1 MPFGDIN
8 WPESLKVAVDSLWA
22 NRLRSL
28 LTIIGLIIGISSVI
42 FVLAFGVGAQQF
54 VKQQLQSLGSNV
66 VGVLDEG
73 GPRTQ
78 GKQPLTL
85 ADVEAIR
92 TQASTVQNVAPLL
105 YGQGKLTRNN
115 LTAQGRLT
123 GAPASLAEI
132 LTITYARGRYFTH
145 AEIESRSRVV
155 ILGEELS
162 KQLFQYED
170 PIGKTVIV
178 NNQTLT
184 VVGITRSGILP
195 LNWVDPNQGLL
206 IPLPLAMESFLESDS
221 PFGKKVGGLL
231 VQGKQ
236 DNTIEDVTFE
246 VKNLLRLRHNVTDKE
261 DFIIANVKSV
271 LDLISNVALAITIV
285 LTLTAAISLLV
296 SGVGI
301 TNIMLASVLERTR
314 EIGLRKALG
323 ASEEVILTQFVIE
336 AVLLSSVGGILGVL
350 LGIFGAVVAR
360 QFSPVQPEITLW
372 SVLLAV
378 GVSVGTGILFGIA
391 PAQRAA
397 NLDPIVALR
406 SN

>member
-1 MPFGDIN
+1 MPFGDMN
-8 WPESLKVAVDSLWA
+8 WLESLKVAVDSLWA

-28 LTIIGLIIGISSVI
+28 LTMIGLIIGTSSVI
-42 FVLAFGVGAQQF
+42 LVIAFGVGAQQF
-54 VKQQLQSLGSNV
+54 AKQQLQSLGSNV
-66 VGVLDEG
+66 IGVFDG

-78 GKQPLTL
+78 GNQPLTL

-92 TQASTVQNVAPLL
+92 TQTSTVQNVAPLL
-105 YGQGKLTRNN
+105 YGQGKLARNN
-115 LTAQGRLT
+115 RTAQGQLS

-132 LTITYARGRYFTH
+132 LTITYAKGRYFTQ
-145 AEIESRSRVV
+145 AEIEARSRVV
-155 ILGEELS
+155 VIGEELS

-170 PIGKTVIV
+170 PIGKTIIV
-178 NNQTLT
+178 NNQPMT
-184 VVGITRSGILP
+184 VIGVTRRGILP
-195 LNWVDPNQGLL
+195 IGWVDLNQGLL
-206 IPLPLAMESFLESDS
+206 IPFPLAMESFLESDS
-221 PFGKKVGGLL
+221 PFGKKAGALL
-231 VQGKQ
+231 VQGKPGT
-236 DNTIEDVTFE
+236 TIEDVTFE
-246 VKNLLRLRHNVTDKE
+246 VKNLMRLRHNVTDKE
-261 DFIIANVKSV
+261 DFILFNLKSV
-271 LDLISNVALAITIV
+271 LDLINNVALAITIV

-350 LGIFGAVVAR
+350 LGIVGATVAGH
-360 QFSPVQPEITLW
+360 FSPVQPEITLW

-378 GVSVGTGILFGIA
+378 GFSVGIGLLFGIT

-406 SN
+406 SD